1 MSFRIHRLTDG
12 YSLIRSLAELLFAA
26 TPITNAIGD
35 LSDTVVIVPAARAKR
50 SLEGH
55 LLELAKVANATLFL
69 PDVMSPGGLARRF
82 VVPPET
88 ILDTA
93 GVHLA
98 WQKAITVSPL
108 ALRTKLFSE
117 LAHGQEPSDASIN
130 AITVRVASMHREA
143 AGAGIGFEE
152 IARELLAAMPEADLS
167 RWEALQELE
176 RGYQAQLQAAH
187 AIDAP
192 SAARLAC
199 TTGSIH
205 TGPARRVFILLAD
218 PDRSQ
223 RELLRVLDRA
233 GLEINVAVHA
243 MGSELPAPLDA
254 EGFLKHA
261 EWASARIEIPQSQI
275 ILAESPADQAAAIM
289 TAIERLPLPRMSQEI
304 AIAVPDPEVAAEV
317 SALLPSWG
325 MRVTTPPSR
334 TAADTSLALLLKAM
348 HDWIQQRTSSSL
360 SVLVRHPDIERFLD
374 EKNCLGSV
382 ERTSDFESFGAS
394 GRLPAAPG
402 PQAMAEVRGIVTV
415 IDELLKPLSAAKST
429 RDRADSLRMLLTSI
443 YPIRTPVDRDAAKAA
458 IRVVEEIESLP
469 DSLASELDAVS
480 TLQLVREGMRA
491 VVLPSGG
498 SADGIELMGWLD
510 AGIADAPDIVLT
522 GMNDGIVPEGMVVD
536 PWLPDSVR
544 ARLGMPCAQRRQAR
558 DAWILHAMVS
568 RKRSFQMISG
578 SVTSSGEPMQ
588 PSRLL
593 LGLEGQ
599 ALAQRILW
607 ISSPDTPRSSASEW
621 GGVSPSTGHFS
632 PQTRPDGMTHIT
644 SIGVTAFRD
653 WFTSPNLFQLKYDPR
668 LKLTDA
674 GSSGNELNAMGF
686 GSLVHDALQRWG
698 REEAERTAAGMDARV
713 SEDEIAISIL
723 SHFDAVR
730 NRKFMPS
737 VRGGFEV
744 QFAIIRERLRAFA
757 GVQAKWALSG
767 WKVLHA
773 ELAFEVESKLANSP
787 AVPNA
792 YVKAAP
798 VIGPGGL
805 RLTGRIDRV
814 DIHEEYGCAAL
825 DYKTSTEANDPASEH
840 RNKAGEWTD
849 LQLPLYSLLLTSIG
863 IDVLP
868 PYLGYIC
875 LPSNSSSA
883 AINLCSRWTPSDIAT
898 ACEKAR
904 DIAACIEVGN
914 FQDSGAWRP
923 AVDNPFAALWCVGMR
938 GLRPGVTP

>member
-152 IARELLAAMPEADLS
+152 IALELLAAMPEADLS

-289 TAIERLPLPRMSQEI
+289 TAIERLPLPRMSE
-304 AIAVPDPEVAAEV
+304 
-317 SALLPSWG
+317 
-325 MRVTTPPSR
+325 M
-334 TAADTSLALLLKAM
+334 
-348 HDWIQQRTSSSL
+348 
-360 SVLVRHPDIERFLD
+360 
-374 EKNCLGSV
+374 
-382 ERTSDFESFGAS
+382 
-394 GRLPAAPG
+394 
-402 PQAMAEVRGIVTV
+402 
-415 IDELLKPLSAAKST
+415 
-429 RDRADSLRMLLTSI
+429 
-443 YPIRTPVDRDAAKAA
+443 
-458 IRVVEEIESLP
+458 
-469 DSLASELDAVS
+469 
-480 TLQLVREGMRA
+480 
-491 VVLPSGG
+491 
-498 SADGIELMGWLD
+498 
-510 AGIADAPDIVLT
+510 
-522 GMNDGIVPEGMVVD
+522 
-536 PWLPDSVR
+536 
-544 ARLGMPCAQRRQAR
+544 
-558 DAWILHAMVS
+558 
-568 RKRSFQMISG
+568 
-578 SVTSSGEPMQ
+578 
-588 PSRLL
+588 
-593 LGLEGQ
+593 
-599 ALAQRILW
+599 
-607 ISSPDTPRSSASEW
+607 
-621 GGVSPSTGHFS
+621 
-632 PQTRPDGMTHIT
+632 
-644 SIGVTAFRD
+644 
-653 WFTSPNLFQLKYDPR
+653 
-668 LKLTDA
+668 
-674 GSSGNELNAMGF
+674 
-686 GSLVHDALQRWG
+686 
-698 REEAERTAAGMDARV
+698 
-713 SEDEIAISIL
+713 
-723 SHFDAVR
+723 
-730 NRKFMPS
+730 
-737 VRGGFEV
+737 
-744 QFAIIRERLRAFA
+744 
-757 GVQAKWALSG
+757 
-767 WKVLHA
+767 
-773 ELAFEVESKLANSP
+773 
-787 AVPNA
+787 
-792 YVKAAP
+792 
-798 VIGPGGL
+798 
-805 RLTGRIDRV
+805 
-814 DIHEEYGCAAL
+814 
-825 DYKTSTEANDPASEH
+825 
-840 RNKAGEWTD
+840 
-849 LQLPLYSLLLTSIG
+849 
-863 IDVLP
+863 
-868 PYLGYIC
+868 
-875 LPSNSSSA
+875 
-883 AINLCSRWTPSDIAT
+883 
-898 ACEKAR
+898 
-904 DIAACIEVGN
+904 
-914 FQDSGAWRP
+914 
-923 AVDNPFAALWCVGMR
+923 
-938 GLRPGVTP
+938 